1 MIMLMR
7 PGDRHASL
15 AQGAGRCNAMVGS
28 QLLAAACLILA
39 VVSKEQATTLY
50 AANRLP
56 RQPVGAQ
63 PE

>member
-1 MIMLMR
+1 
-7 PGDRHASL
+7 
-15 AQGAGRCNAMVGS
+15 MVGS